1 MKKHEVRKRI
11 LDVGIIPM
19 VQAPTAAAAI
29 EISHAICAGGISI
42 IELTMTVPGAVDAI
56 AELSRSM
63 NGVMIGAGTVLDAFT
78 AQRCMKAGAQF
89 IVSPGLIGEVLKFA
103 HHESVLIIPGALT
116 PTEVINAW
124 KYGCDLVK
132 IFPCANVGGPS
143 YIKALKAELPHISL
157 IPAGGVNVSNAEA
170 FLRAGATA
178 IGVGIELTA
187 ASSVIE
193 AARRFQAIVKASR
206 ASTGP

>member
-11 LDVGIIPM
+11 LDVGIIP
-19 VQAPTAAAAI
+19 VVRAATAAAAI

-42 IELTMTVPGAVDAI
+42 VELTMTVPGAVDAI

-63 NGVMIGAGTVLDAFT
+63 NDVMIGAGTVLDAFT
-78 AQRCMKAGAQF
+78 AQRCMNAGAQF
-89 IVSPGLIGEVLKFA
+89 IVSPGLVGEVLKFA
-103 HHESVLIIPGALT
+103 HGQSVLIIPGALT

-143 YIKALKAELPHISL
+143 YIKALKAALPHIGMV
-157 IPAGGVNVSNAEA
+157 PTGGVNLANAEA
-170 FLRAGATA
+170 FLRAGAEA
-178 IGVGIELTA
+178 IGVGGELTA
-187 ASSVIE
+187 AASVTD
-193 AARRFQAIVKASR
+193 AARQFLAIVQAAR
-206 ASTGP
+206 V